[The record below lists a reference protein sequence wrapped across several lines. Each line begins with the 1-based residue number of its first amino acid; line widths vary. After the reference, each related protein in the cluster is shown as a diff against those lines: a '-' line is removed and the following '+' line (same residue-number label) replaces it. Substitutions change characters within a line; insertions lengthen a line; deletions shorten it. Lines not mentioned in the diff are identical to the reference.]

1 MPQFDKKGVAKK
13 SVNISEW
20 YNDVVLRAELAD
32 YAPVKG
38 CMVIR
43 PYGYALWESIQSF
56 LDKLIKERGVQN
68 AYFPI
73 FIPEKFLEKEKEHVE
88 GFSPHLAVVTIAGG
102 EKLKERLV
110 VRPTSET
117 VMYDMYKKWTQSWR
131 DLPIL
136 INQWNNIVR
145 WEKRTYLFLR
155 TSEFLWQEGH
165 CAHLTPEENMETVLW
180 ALRAYEKTY
189 NELMAMYGIPGV
201 KSNSEKFAGGDKTY
215 SFEMLM
221 PDGKALQSCTSHDLG
236 QNFAKAFDW
245 TVLDKSGEKIY
256 PWQNSWGFS
265 TRSIGGLI
273 LAHGDDQGIVLP
285 PNIAPIQVI
294 IIPIKITPEI
304 LNYCTKLKE
313 DLEKNDIRVKVD
325 DRDSKSVGWKFN
337 EWELKG
343 VPVRIEIGE
352 KEMTTGELSVSRR
365 DDNSKLKIPFD
376 SAQGRQITQPKADP
390 PLAEKS
396 SLQIKEILENIQ
408 KTLFAKMKKFTLD
421 NTHSVDSYE
430 EFKKI
435 METTRGFIK
444 AMWCENPDCEKK
456 IKEETKATTRILP
469 LDSKDE
475 KGSCIYC
482 KKEARNRWLF
492 AQAY

>member
-1 MPQFDKKGVAKK
+1 MPQFDKKGVVKK

-56 LDKLIKERGVQN
+56 LDKLIKEKGVQN

-189 NELMAMYGIPGV
+189 NELMAMYGIAGV
-201 KSNSEKFAGGDKTY
+201 KSFSEKFAGGDKTY

-221 PDGKALQSCTSHDLG
+221 PDGKALQSCTSHNLG

-245 TVLDKSGEKIY
+245 TVLDKTGKQMY

-285 PNIAPIQVI
+285 PNIAPIQAV
-294 IIPIKITPEI
+294 IIPIKLTADI
-304 LNYCTKLKE
+304 LNYCSKLKN
-313 DLEKNDIRVKVD
+313 DLENNGIRVKVD
-325 DRDSKSVGWKFN
+325 DRDTKTVGWKFN

-343 VPVRIEIGE
+343 VPVRIEVGE
-352 KEMTTGELSVSRR
+352 NEIKSGQLSISIR
-365 DDNSKLKIPFD
+365 DGNSKLKVQRSELQLKIK
-376 SAQGRQITQPKADP
+376 SL
-390 PLAEKS
+390 LAE
-396 SLQIKEILENIQ
+396 IQ
-408 KTLFAKMKKFTLD
+408 DNLFQKNQKFTLD
-421 NTHSVDSYE
+421 NTHSVNSYD

-444 AMWCENPDCEKK
+444 AMWCEDPNCEKK

-469 LDSKDE
+469 LDSKEE

-482 KKEARNRWLF
+482 KKPAKNRWLF